1 MGSLRLTL
9 CTGLLTACALIPVA
23 HAADGDGRDV
33 TVTPSTPAAGADVA
47 LRVSGCSGR
56 TATAVSAAF
65 VADAQLAGADGTL
78 AGETRIRTSVEPG
91 PYDVK
96 ITCADLVI
104 KGRITVVSQS
114 QSRPPVEARPQS
126 HSKPHSQSEP
136 EPQPAVPSTVYASPI
151 APVDAGGGG
160 AAHFATVDARAT
172 GPNTWHAVT
181 GLVLAGA
188 AAAAVGLL
196 RARRSRGTG

>member
-9 CTGLLTACALIPVA
+9 CTGLLAACALTPVA

-33 TVTPSTPAAGADVA
+33 SVTPSTPTAGADVA
-47 LRVSGCSGR
+47 LSVSGCSGR

-65 VADAQLAGADGTL
+65 VADARLAGADGAL

-96 ITCADLVI
+96 ITCADFVI

-114 QSRPPVEARPQS
+114 QSQSPS
-126 HSKPHSQSEP
+126 HSKPRSHSQAEP
-136 EPQPAVPSTVYASPI
+136 EPQSAVPSTVHASPV

-181 GLVLAGA
+181 GLVLAGV

>member
-33 TVTPSTPAAGADVA
+33 SVTPSTPTAGADVA
-47 LRVSGCSGR
+47 LHVSGCSGR

-126 HSKPHSQSEP
+126 HSKP
-136 EPQPAVPSTVYASPI
+136 QPAVPSTVYASPV